1 MRAMPEDERGDTGRS
16 LGDLQGLLLLKR
28 APGMQALEGPAAV
41 TLPLP
46 VIPAPSLEGLR
57 VAATPPAPVTEED
70 LLERLEALFQ
80 ERAPRRERAPAE
92 EVALGDEVLLD
103 VVGYAHG
110 ALIPFSV
117 RVDWRTMVAEDP
129 LLPGFFESLVGAQ
142 VGLSM
147 DVELQLPDTYT
158 VATLR
163 GATARFLVDVKA
175 AYELQPLDFESP
187 ELLPR
192 LGLGATLEEAMSHI
206 AEALT
211 DEREAEARH
220 ALQERVLD
228 ALVERTEVDIPERL
242 VDEEIRLRWLER
254 EQPVLASK
262 NFTQEEMEEAWQG
275 WRQDPLTRLEAEWR
289 LRVAVALRA
298 ICIRDDIQPDPE
310 DVEALG
316 SAIAEAARLPLQR
329 LEQQLRSTPGLAERF
344 THLVLHTAALDHV
357 MSQVELISDVMESLA
372 VPGSQRPR
380 AGADSP
386 ESADT
391 RWTAG

>member
-1 MRAMPEDERGDTGRS
+1 MLEDERGDTGRS

-41 TLPLP
+41 TLPAAT
-46 VIPAPSLEGLR
+46 APSQEGLR
-57 VAATPPAPVTEED
+57 VEAIPPAPVTEED
-70 LLERLEALFQ
+70 LLERLEALVQ
-80 ERAPRRERAPAE
+80 ERAPCRERAPGE

-103 VVGYAHG
+103 VMGYAHG

-117 RVDWRTMVAEDP
+117 RVDWRVMVAEDP

-147 DVELQLPDTYT
+147 DVELQLPDTYA
-158 VATLR
+158 VEALR

-175 AYELQPLDFESP
+175 AYEPQPLDFESP

-192 LGLGATLEEAMSHI
+192 LGLGATLEEAMQHI

-220 ALQERVLD
+220 TLLKRVLD

-242 VDEEIRLRWLER
+242 VDEEIRLRWLEL

-262 NFTQEEMEEAWQG
+262 SFTAEEMEEAWQG

-289 LRVAVALRA
+289 LRAAVALRA
-298 ICIRDDIQPDPE
+298 ICVRDGIQPDPE
-310 DVEALG
+310 DVETLG
-316 SAIAEAARLPLQR
+316 GAIAEAAGIPLQGVEP
-329 LEQQLRSTPGLAERF
+329 LLRSRPGLAERF

-357 MSQVELISDVMESLA
+357 MSQVELTSE
-372 VPGSQRPR
+372 GSENSSSGRENFQKTNN
-380 AGADSP
+380 AQGAL
-386 ESADT
+386 
-391 RWTAG
+391 